1 LPEQLSQK
9 GQAKLQTIRIVP
21 AAAAAAAARWST
33 GVLAYE
39 LVAGAPPFMHEDR
52 MVMYRRIVDG
62 VFSCPT
68 HFSAVSA
75 LQRCVQFVNGLQ
87 NLNRRVLIYR
97 VLHHATHLSAG
108 SIPVLPV
115 QITPCLVVRAYILLC
130 NYTSLLPSCVF

>member
-1 LPEQLSQK
+1 MNGL
-9 GQAKLQTIRIVP
+9 QAATHLVP
-21 AAAAAAAARWST
+21 ATAVAVVAAARWST

-75 LQRCVQFVNGLQ
+75 QQPCALQTTTIV
-87 NLNRRVLIYR
+87 
-97 VLHHATHLSAG
+97 
-108 SIPVLPV
+108 
-115 QITPCLVVRAYILLC
+115 
-130 NYTSLLPSCVF
+130 